1 MIDLTWALVIWLAVL
16 ILIYFLAKT
25 YHIRGR
31 SAFVL
36 AWLLATIVLGIIRP
50 LTQPDISAL
59 LSGNNLAMSLYS
71 LIILLTFIIIIVYIV
86 GMAVIDRDK
95 SAVKVKYFT
104 LY

>member
-16 ILIYFLAKT
+16 IIIYFIAKT

-50 LTQPDISAL
+50 LTQPDISSL
-59 LSGNNLAMSLYS
+59 LNGSNLAISLYS
-71 LIILLTFIIIIVYIV
+71 LIVLLTFIIIIVYII
-86 GMAVIDRDK
+86 GMAVVDRDK
-95 SAVKVKYFT
+95 DSVKVKYLTF
-104 LY
+104 Y